1 MPVTGDAAAYAGLFG
16 AAFLAAT
23 ILPAQSEALLVGL
36 LLSGNHDTWALL
48 AWATAGN
55 TLGACVNNGLGRLIE
70 RFRDRRWFPVSPAAF
85 ERAAQWYRR
94 YGVWTLL
101 LSWAPLGGDALT
113 VAAGAARTP
122 PLLFA
127 LLVLIAKGGRY
138 LVLAWATLQWS
149 GS

>member
-1 MPVTGDAAAYAGLFG
+1 MTNEVAAYAGLFA

-36 LLSGNHDTWALL
+36 LLSGKYDTWALL

-55 TLGACVNNGLGRLIE
+55 TLGAGINYGLGRLIE

-85 ERAAQWYRR
+85 DRAARWYRR

-113 VAAGAARTP
+113 VAAGAARTS

-127 LLVLIAKGGRY
+127 LLVLVAKGGRY
-138 LVLAWATLQWS
+138 LVLAWVTLQWS

>member
-1 MPVTGDAAAYAGLFG
+1 MLDDIAAYTSLF
-16 AAFLAAT
+16 AVAFLAAT
-23 ILPAQSEALLVGL
+23 VLPAQSEALLVTL
-36 LLSGNHDTWALL
+36 LLSGRYEVWLLL

-55 TLGACVNNGLGRLIE
+55 ALGAGVNYILGRLVE
-70 RFRDRRWFPVSPAAF
+70 RYHDHRWFPVSPAAF
-85 ERAAQWYRR
+85 ERAARWYRR

-113 VAAGAARTP
+113 VAAGVARTP

-127 LLVLIAKGGRY
+127 LLVLVAKGGRY